1 MNLKLLPLTALV
13 PAALILLSGCA
24 TGSNPGSPAT
34 AESLARWENKDLKC
48 VNLVVQGTPVSL
60 PVDAGI
66 TLRIT
71 GPGKVAGSSAVNRYF
86 GGYTLGPAGAIHW
99 TPFGSTRMA
108 GPPERMQLEDQFL
121 KALESTTRA
130 DVTPHGIVL
139 QTSDA
144 STRVEFSH

>member
-1 MNLKLLPLTALV
+1 M
-13 PAALILLSGCA
+13 
-24 TGSNPGSPAT
+24 
-34 AESLARWENKDLKC
+34 
-48 VNLVVQGTPVSL
+48 NLVVQGTLVSL

-71 GPGKVAGSSAVNRYF
+71 GPGKVAGSSAVNRYL
-86 GGYTLGPAGAIHW
+86 GVTPGPAGAIHW

-130 DVTPHGIVL
+130 DVTHGIVL

-144 STRVEFSH
+144 STRGNSPTDLCGGGSF